1 MSKKFSENSD
11 KLLDKLLLL
20 WYNIDTK
27 RKGYKVQQMKQ
38 FVIHVSEETYNTI
51 LTALR
56 YEKFRAEDEETG
68 NVEYLERAIKD
79 VAKNTYV
86 KG

>member
-1 MSKKFSENSD
+1 
-11 KLLDKLLLL
+11 
-20 WYNIDTK
+20 
-27 RKGYKVQQMKQ
+27 MKE

-56 YEKFRAEDEETG
+56 YEKFRAEDEG
-68 NVEYLERAIKD
+68 NTKNIGYIESAIGD
-79 VAKNTYV
+79 IAKNTYV

>member
-1 MSKKFSENSD
+1 
-11 KLLDKLLLL
+11 
-20 WYNIDTK
+20 
-27 RKGYKVQQMKQ
+27 MKQ